1 MSKETI
7 MEKKIVN
14 IEDFYTEVN
23 EREGVWHE
31 PIIDNIP
38 CGLEFLLIGI
48 HCEEAIKKMDELD
61 EKSKAIRESEESDE
75 QKDIKLRE
83 LDALRVAVLTKGI
96 RSADGAELMMD
107 GKPFKFSEENATQL
121 FLNSPDLKMDCV
133 DFVLKSSNFI
143 KR

>member
-1 MSKETI
+1 
-7 MEKKIVN
+7 MENKKIVN
-14 IEDFYTEVN
+14 LEDFFTDVN

-38 CGLEFLLIGI
+38 LGIEVLLIGI
-48 HCEEAIKKMDELD
+48 HSEEAIKKMEELD
-61 EKSKAIRESEESDE
+61 EKTNAVRDSKKSDAEKEEE
-75 QKDIKLRE
+75 LKQ

-96 RSADGAELMMD
+96 RCADGSELRKD
-107 GKPFKFSEENATQL
+107 GKPFEFSEEAAQELYYN
-121 FLNSPDLKMDCV
+121 NPDLKMECI

>member
-1 MSKETI
+1 MD
-7 MEKKIVN
+7 KKVVN

-48 HCEEAIKKMDELD
+48 HCEEAVRKMAEIDDKTQLVRD
-61 EKSKAIRESEESDE
+61 SEASDE
-75 QKDIKLRE
+75 EKEVKLNE
-83 LDALRVAVLTKGI
+83 LDALRVAVLTKDI
-96 RSADGAELMMD
+96 RSSDGAELMLN
-107 GKPFKFSEENATQL
+107 GKPFKFSEENAMVL
-121 FLNSPDLKMDCV
+121 FNNCPVLKMDCV

>member
-1 MSKETI
+1 
-7 MEKKIVN
+7 MENKKIVN
-14 IEDFYTEVN
+14 IEDFFTDVN

-38 CGLEFLLIGI
+38 LGIEILLIGI
-48 HCEEAIKKMDELD
+48 HSEEAIKKMEDLD
-61 EKSKAIRESEESDE
+61 EKTNAVRDSKKSDAEKEEE
-75 QKDIKLRE
+75 LRQ

-96 RSADGAELMMD
+96 RCADGFELHKD
-107 GKPFKFSEENATQL
+107 GKPFEFSEKAAQELYYN
-121 FLNSPDLKMDCV
+121 NPDLKMECI

>member
-1 MSKETI
+1 
-7 MEKKIVN
+7 MENKKVVN
-14 IEDFYTEVN
+14 IEDFFTEVN

-38 CGLEFLLIGI
+38 IGIEVLLIGI
-48 HCEEAIKKMDELD
+48 HSKEAIKKMEDLD
-61 EKSKAIRESEESDE
+61 EKTNAVRDSKKSDTEKEEE
-75 QKDIKLRE
+75 LKQ

-96 RSADGAELMMD
+96 RCANGAELYKD
-107 GKPFKFSEENATQL
+107 GKPFEFSEEAAQELYYN
-121 FLNSPDLKMDCV
+121 NPDLKMECI